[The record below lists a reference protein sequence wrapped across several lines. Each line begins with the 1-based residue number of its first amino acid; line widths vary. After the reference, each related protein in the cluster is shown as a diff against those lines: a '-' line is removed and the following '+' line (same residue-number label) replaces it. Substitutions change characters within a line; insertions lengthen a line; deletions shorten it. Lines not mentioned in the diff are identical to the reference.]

1 MVGCSIIDT
10 ELYLAHA
17 RLPRVRRLTE
27 QAMATLRDWRAN
39 CSRPYVAWSTGKDS
53 TLCLWLALQVD
64 PALQAVY
71 FDAESSLPETEEM
84 LATLPAQWGFRLRV
98 VKTRPL
104 IDVLVQYGLDNPHIE
119 QRTMQAT
126 VYEPLARLRREGYD
140 GAVVGVR
147 ADESP
152 GRMKG
157 VNRLGRLFY
166 SKSSGMLTCWP
177 LARWTSRDV
186 WAVTVAQSLPYNRAY
201 DKRLGL
207 PLEERRVSYWAG
219 ETNRECGRYVWLRR
233 YHPDLY
239 AQLVAQLPRVGNF
252 V

>member
-1 MVGCSIIDT
+1 M
-10 ELYLAHA
+10 ELYHLHA
-17 RLPRVRRLTE
+17 RLPRVRRLTA
-27 QAMATLRDWRAN
+27 QAMSDLRDWRAN

-64 PALQAVY
+64 PNVEAIYL
-71 FDAESSLPETEEM
+71 DAESSLPETEEM
-84 LATLPAQWGFRLRV
+84 LDTLPAQWGFRLRV

-104 IDVLVQYGLDNPHIE
+104 LDMLAQYGLDDPHIE
-119 QRTMQAT
+119 ERTMQAT
-126 VYEPLARLRREGYD
+126 VREPIKRLRREGYD
-140 GAVVGVR
+140 GVVVGIR
-147 ADESP
+147 ADESR

-157 VNRLGRLFY
+157 INRMGRLFW

-177 LARWTSRDV
+177 VARWTSRDV
-186 WAVTVAQSLPYNRAY
+186 WAYTVANGLPYNRAY
-201 DKRLGL
+201 DKLLGW

-239 AQLVAQLPRVGNF
+239 AQLVARLPRVGNF